1 MNKTVDLKCVAYTVV
16 LLFSPLITLAQVAPD
31 AGRVLQEEL
40 AQPPAPPRS
49 SPGFNIQ
56 IPTGAAVKPGG
67 STVTLGGL
75 HFEGNTLFSDEELAA
90 VAGPLTNQPYD
101 LADISVIS
109 DRLTQ
114 HYQQVGFP
122 FARAIV
128 PAQALD
134 NGGVLQIRVVEGR
147 YGKVSAL
154 SDSHL
159 ASQAQ
164 PYLSALEPGAVIE
177 SGKLERA
184 TLLLNDLPGIEVSPV
199 IRPGAKVGT
208 GDLDV
213 TLSQG
218 KRYSARVGL
227 DNHGNYYSGQWRA
240 RAGLVMNSPFMLGDQ
255 ISLDTLYTNEK
266 LWLGQAMYSVP
277 IGSNGLRG
285 SVSYAQTTYSLAN
298 GFEGNEGTARIAGV
312 GLGYPLLRSQ
322 QTNIN
327 LSATWQYKRL
337 RNSYFYG
344 AASERYHSTGLPVS
358 IGFDH
363 RDGFGGGGVT
373 YGGLT
378 WTYGNLHKNDP
389 VRRGAFNKINFDLVR
404 LQALSE
410 NFSLFA
416 RFSGQWANKN
426 LDSSESM
433 SLGGPNSVRAYPL
446 GESSGDEGWLTQIEL
461 RYALGDFTPYV
472 FYDYGRMKMN
482 AKPNQVALLAPDE
495 TRAGAGFGLRYQNAS
510 WRVDGVVAWRTQGG
524 APTSDT
530 HADPKPRLWLTA
542 TYEF

>member
-1 MNKTVDLKCVAYTVV
+1 
-16 LLFSPLITLAQVAPD
+16 
-31 AGRVLQEEL
+31 
-40 AQPPAPPRS
+40 
-49 SPGFNIQ
+49 
-56 IPTGAAVKPGG
+56 
-67 STVTLGGL
+67 
-75 HFEGNTLFSDEELAA
+75 
-90 VAGPLTNQPYD
+90 
-101 LADISVIS
+101 
-109 DRLTQ
+109 
-114 HYQQVGFP
+114 
-122 FARAIV
+122 
-128 PAQALD
+128 
-134 NGGVLQIRVVEGR
+134 
-147 YGKVSAL
+147 
-154 SDSHL
+154 
-159 ASQAQ
+159 
-164 PYLSALEPGAVIE
+164 
-177 SGKLERA
+177 
-184 TLLLNDLPGIEVSPV
+184 
-199 IRPGAKVGT
+199 
-208 GDLDV
+208 
-213 TLSQG
+213 
-218 KRYSARVGL
+218 
-227 DNHGNYYSGQWRA
+227 
-240 RAGLVMNSPFMLGDQ
+240 
-255 ISLDTLYTNEK
+255 
-266 LWLGQAMYSVP
+266 SVP

-495 TRAGAGFGLRYQNAS
+495 TRAGA
-510 WRVDGVVAWRTQGG
+510 
-524 APTSDT
+524 
-530 HADPKPRLWLTA
+530 
-542 TYEF
+542 